1 VVLAT
6 GFANMANVLPLLN
19 YFDPRALADQTTIEN
34 VPPLRYEHSPLAT
47 SPLGRLWGT
56 EDGMFIGGGGNG
68 PKGYT
73 PPGPPYSPPLK
84 LGRYPPATLMPPRP
98 PQLQKPVLDPRR
110 NIAKTSQFEVGE
122 QRPGDFPLK
131 DGGSMSNP
139 QRWPQIEVQAS
150 PVPAGMDPRRG
161 IQQGTDPGFGSYQ
174 PSAADFGE
182 KQAQQPQQSPFTSD
196 AGLMGLLAAGLGI
209 LANNTGHYGQA
220 GPAIGK
226 GGMMGLET
234 FLGQRQ
240 LEERQHMARQELEQR
255 NKQIEQTGAYQ
266 QAMIGQ
272 GDRRLGME
280 ESEYKQKEAQA
291 LATRNLALQ
300 LAGTDPEQQRIA
312 VANPDK
318 YLDFKVAQLKPDYKQ
333 REIKEGTRAYDEYS
347 IDGGKTWHK
356 VPGGGMYDL
365 KAAKGGTDI
374 SLKVGEKQ
382 GEAFTK
388 PIAEQV
394 DASFTKAMSAV
405 ESQKTLE
412 GFRQRLNDPKLIS
425 GAGAN
430 VRLAVEQVA
439 QLFGGDGSDL
449 AATRDVIQGLAELT
463 INSRGMLKGQG
474 QVTEYEQKTLE
485 KARSGDI
492 SLTVPELKALVN
504 VFTRM
509 NKAQYD
515 AHGSTMRRLAKI
527 KGGEQALEFYQPDPF
542 PGAEQAPSG
551 GKPWEREDIK

>member
-1 VVLAT
+1 
-6 GFANMANVLPLLN
+6 MANIAPLLQYLDIPGMRGAAAAQLTPWAHTPPPMQFSGLSPDMATMQN
-19 YFDPRALADQTTIEN
+19 ARADIGSQPPRYQ
-34 VPPLRYEHSPLAT
+34 PPLPIINQ
-47 SPLGRLWGT
+47 P
-56 EDGMFIGGGGNG
+56 IN
-68 PKGYT
+68 P
-73 PPGPPYSPPLK
+73 PPLPWFAYAGGQA
-84 LGRYPPATLMPPRP
+84 LPPNDRIPAPP
-98 PQLQKPVLDPRR
+98 
-110 NIAKTSQFEVGE
+110 
-122 QRPGDFPLK
+122 QRPGMAPETSVTAP
-131 DGGSMSNP
+131 GGLPQGNFNP
-139 QRWPQIEVQAS
+139 QPSPAQVEVDEQ
-150 PVPAGMDPRRG
+150 VGGMDPRRG
-161 IQQGTDPGFGSYQ
+161 IQPRTDQGFGSYQ

-182 KQAQQPQQSPFTSD
+182 KQAKQSPFSSD
-196 AGLMGLLAAGLGI
+196 AGMWGILAAGLGI
-209 LANNTGHYGQA
+209 LANNYGNYGQA

-226 GGMMGLET
+226 GGMMGLNT
-234 FLGQRQ
+234 F
-240 LEERQHMARQELEQR
+240 LEQR
-255 NKQIEQTGAYQ
+255 QIAERNKFAQQELDQRNAQIQ
-266 QAMIGQ
+266 QAGDYQRSMMRQ

-280 ESEYKQKEAQA
+280 EEAYKQKEAQA

-300 LAGTDPEQQRIA
+300 LAGNDPEQQRIA

-333 REIKEGTRAYDEYS
+333 REIKEGTQAYDEYS
-347 IDGGKTWHK
+347 IDGGKTWNK
-356 VPGGGMYDL
+356 IPGGGKYDL

-412 GFRQRLNDPKLIS
+412 GFRQRLNDPRLIS

-430 VRLAVEQVA
+430 VRLAVEQVS
-439 QLFGGDGSDL
+439 QLFGGDGADL